1 MLFWKVL
8 LMLVLLLKVFFKKV
22 EETFEVKTISWTL
35 TTLTVVNGVACATL
49 KGVDV
54 EKGVLV
60 EILKTP
66 SVLKHGGL
74 LLTSQR

>member
-22 EETFEVKTISWTL
+22 EETFEVKTI
-35 TTLTVVNGVACATL
+35 NGVACATL

-66 SVLKHGGL
+66 SVIKHGGL

>member
-22 EETFEVKTISWTL
+22 EETFEVKTSWTL
-35 TTLTVVNGVACATL
+35 TTLTVVNGVAYATL

-54 EKGVLV
+54 EEGVLV

-66 SVLKHGGL
+66 SVLKHGGQ